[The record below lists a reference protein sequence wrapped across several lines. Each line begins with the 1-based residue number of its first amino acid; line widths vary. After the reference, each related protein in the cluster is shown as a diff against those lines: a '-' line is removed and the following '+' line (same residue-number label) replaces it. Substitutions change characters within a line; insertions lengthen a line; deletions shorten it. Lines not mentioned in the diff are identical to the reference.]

1 MDGARPHIM
10 LFDSS
15 QLIRQLM
22 DALLTE
28 EHDRVT
34 VSTFL
39 PTAFEQI
46 AAVQPALLIIDL
58 AFHQRVGWEL
68 LEQLARDA
76 LTRNIP
82 VLMTSTDASLLE
94 RAEANQVRYGGQS
107 WIAKPFELEVIMDE
121 VRRLTAPT

>member
-10 LFDSS
+10 VFDSS

-39 PTAFEQI
+39 PTAFAQI
-46 AAVQPALLIIDL
+46 AALQPALLIIDL

-82 VLMTSTDASLLE
+82 VLVTATDPSLLE

-107 WIAKPFELEVIMDE
+107 WIVKPFELAVIFGE
-121 VRRLTAPT
+121 VRRLTAST